1 MITPKLNDSLAQL
14 RNRMPSL
21 RAGMLGREQGQAVV
35 RTAIWFGLGIYIAL
49 ELGLIVDWP
58 SYLAA
63 FYLAGVVYAVA
74 ILIHTFRATTTSLFR
89 RIVNNVVDLT
99 AITYL
104 MVETGDAGVPLFA
117 LYLWVTIG
125 NGFRFGVPALMVS
138 AVMSVIGFGVVIS
151 TTIEP
156 WQTHT
161 ALTIAVLL
169 ALIILPIS
177 TIPLINHLPLHKL
190 VSKFIVRFRRRPRAA
205 GNILSREPDRTLEP
219 KLGSKLWHHL
229 AQLRQRVIPLRGGM
243 LGREQGQALLRVMIA
258 IAVVVYLSIALEP
271 FDSWPLPMWVW
282 LSAAILAYSIVIL
295 LSTLR
300 ARTSSALRRFGG
312 NVLDTAATT
321 CIMAY
326 TGEIGVPIFAVYLWV
341 TIGNGFRFGV
351 PALVVSAILSVIGFG
366 VVVSVSELWQQHL
379 GFVGGVLFTLIV
391 VPLYAAHLN
400 QMLNATL
407 KRAEEASAAKS
418 RFLARMSHE
427 MRTPLN
433 GILGAADLLRSG
445 RQEQMPP
452 EERSLLQV
460 IRDSVQ
466 VSLRQVTNVLDFSK
480 IEAGKLTL
488 EHTNFDLHEIVNST
502 ADMLRPLAAQ
512 KGLRFLVRIAPE
524 APFRLVGDRHHLRDI
539 LINLLANAVKF
550 TERGQITLEVGGH

>member
-1 MITPKLNDSLAQL
+1 
-14 RNRMPSL
+14 
-21 RAGMLGREQGQAVV
+21 
-35 RTAIWFGLGIYIAL
+35 
-49 ELGLIVDWP
+49 
-58 SYLAA
+58 
-63 FYLAGVVYAVA
+63 
-74 ILIHTFRATTTSLFR
+74 
-89 RIVNNVVDLT
+89 
-99 AITYL
+99 
-104 MVETGDAGVPLFA
+104 
-117 LYLWVTIG
+117 
-125 NGFRFGVPALMVS
+125 
-138 AVMSVIGFGVVIS
+138 
-151 TTIEP
+151 
-156 WQTHT
+156 
-161 ALTIAVLL
+161 
-169 ALIILPIS
+169 
-177 TIPLINHLPLHKL
+177 
-190 VSKFIVRFRRRPRAA
+190 
-205 GNILSREPDRTLEP
+205 
-219 KLGSKLWHHL
+219 
-229 AQLRQRVIPLRGGM
+229 
-243 LGREQGQALLRVMIA
+243 
-258 IAVVVYLSIALEP
+258 
-271 FDSWPLPMWVW
+271 MWVW

-351 PALVVSAILSVIGFG
+351 PALVVSAILSVIGFS

-502 ADMLRPLAAQ
+502 ADMLRPLAIGIIGALCISMVFSLIATPTVYCLIMR
-512 KGLRFLVRIAPE
+512 LREKPVVRKLE
-524 APFRLVGDRHHLRDI
+524 AH
-539 LINLLANAVKF
+539 
-550 TERGQITLEVGGH
+550 E